1 MSVKDFVLH
10 SDLTNRAAKYATMR
24 NLGRLFGCTA
34 MSAATEALWR
44 RRRAG
49 DLAMAVADHF
59 AVSGGSAVD
68 VGASW
73 GLFTYH
79 LARRV
84 GPSGQVYSFEPHPSN
99 APMLSRLAAARPHV
113 HVTAVAVSDVAGRAE
128 LCVPEQQGRLV
139 TAQASL
145 AHGFDGQGV
154 DVQSTA
160 VTTVRLDDAIPSG
173 AEVDFVK
180 IDVEGHEMAVLRG
193 GSAMLRRCRPAIL
206 IEIEQRHISFPI
218 AEVFTQIED
227 LGYQLFAI
235 TESALR
241 PIEHFDVHR
250 DQMSMVTSDEFR
262 PFAMPIGYVHDFCAV
277 PTRAALGHL
286 PVRS

>member
-1 MSVKDFVLH
+1 MSVKDSVVGG
-10 SDLTNRAAKYATMR
+10 DLTNWAAKYATMR

-34 MSAATEALWR
+34 MGAATEVLWR

-59 AVSGGSAVD
+59 AVGGATVLD

-84 GPSGQVYSFEPHPSN
+84 GASGQVCSFEPHPDN
-99 APMLSRLAAARPHV
+99 APMLSRLAAARSNVQFHP
-113 HVTAVAVSDVAGRAE
+113 VAASDVAGIAQ

-154 DVQSTA
+154 NVQSTGIQ
-160 VTTVRLDDAIPSG
+160 TVRLDDAIPAG
-173 AEVDFVK
+173 IDVDFVK
-180 IDVEGHEMAVLRG
+180 IDVEGHEQAVLRG
-193 GSAMLRRCRPAIL
+193 GSAMLQRCRPAIL
-206 IEIEQRHISFPI
+206 IEIEQRHLSVPI
-218 AEVFTQIED
+218 AEVFSQLEA
-227 LGYQLFAI
+227 LGYQLFFI
-235 TESALR
+235 TESALH
-241 PIEHFDVHR
+241 PIAHFDVHR
-250 DQMSMVTSDEFR
+250 HQMSMVASGEFH
-262 PFAMPIGYVHDFCAV
+262 PFAMPDGYVHDFCAV
-277 PTRAALGHL
+277 PTRDALGAL
-286 PVRS
+286 PVCS